1 MAAEPDDAD
10 PTAIRARIHRQ
21 AASVALAVAPFGV
34 VFGVACADA
43 GLSWLEATGFSAL
56 VFAGSSQF
64 AAVGVL
70 SDGGTATAAVVAG
83 LLLNL
88 RSLAFGVVLAPDLD
102 GPPWK
107 RALLSQLVIDES
119 TAVATVQ
126 EGRRWRRYGFVA
138 GGLAV
143 FVLWNLT
150 TLFGV
155 ALASLGD
162 EFVADWG
169 LDAAPPAAFLALLWP
184 RIVGRRSADLH
195 VALVGAA
202 VAAAAT
208 PFVPPGVP
216 ILLAA
221 IGVLAARPAGER

>member
-1 MAAEPDDAD
+1 MAAEPDVTA
-10 PTAIRARIHRQ
+10 TAIRARIHRQ

-43 GLSWLEATGFSAL
+43 GLSWVDATGFSAL

-70 SDGGTATAAVVAG
+70 GDGGTAIAAVVAG

-88 RSLAFGVVLAPDLD
+88 RSLAFGVVLAPDLH
-102 GPPWK
+102 GPLWK

-126 EGRRWRRYGFVA
+126 EGRRWRRYGFLA

-150 TLFGV
+150 TLLGV
-155 ALASLGD
+155 ALASFGD
-162 EFVADWG
+162 EFVAEWG
-169 LDAAPPAAFLALLWP
+169 LDAAPPAAFVALLWP
-184 RIVGRRSADLH
+184 RVVGRSRSGDRH

-202 VAAAAT
+202 VAAVAT

-221 IGVLAARPAGER
+221 IGVLAARPAATR

>member
-1 MAAEPDDAD
+1 MPAAPDDA
-10 PTAIRARIHRQ
+10 AIRRRIHRQ

-43 GLSWLEATGFSAL
+43 GLSWLDATGFSAL

-70 SDGGTATAAVVAG
+70 DDGGTAFAAIGAG

-88 RSLAFGVVLAPDLD
+88 RSLAFGVLLAPDLAA
-102 GPPWK
+102 PLWK

-119 TAVATVQ
+119 TAVATLQ
-126 EGRRWRRYGFVA
+126 DDRRWRRYGFVA
-138 GGLAV
+138 GGLGV

-150 TLFGV
+150 TLVGV
-155 ALASLGD
+155 ALASFGD
-162 EFVADWG
+162 EFVTTWG
-169 LDAAPPAAFLALLWP
+169 LDAAAPAAFLALVWP
-184 RIVGRRSADLH
+184 RLTGIGGAEGQRI
-195 VALVGAA
+195 ALLGAA
-202 VAAAAT
+202 VAAVSV
-208 PFVPPGVP
+208 PFVPPGIP

-221 IGVLAARPAGER
+221 VGVVAARPGRRR